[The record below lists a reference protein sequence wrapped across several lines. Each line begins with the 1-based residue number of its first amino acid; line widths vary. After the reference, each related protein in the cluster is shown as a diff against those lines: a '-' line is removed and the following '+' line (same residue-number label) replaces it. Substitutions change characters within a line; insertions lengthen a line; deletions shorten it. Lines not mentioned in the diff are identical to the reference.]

1 MTKPIQLCI
10 PKVST
15 QIPRQQIFETFCK
28 LKIGRINRMT
38 ENPLRADPAYKRVV
52 LSINWDNNQPLAKEI
67 QEVLKDPTEHMNVVY
82 DMPWYWQIYASHPQR

>member
-10 PKVST
+10 PKVSN

-28 LKIGRINRMT
+28 LKIGRINRLT
-38 ENPLRADPAYKRVV
+38 ENLLRSDPHFKRIVI
-52 LSINWDNNQPLAKEI
+52 SINWDNSKPLAIQI

-82 DMPWYWQIYASHPQR
+82 DMPWYWQIYANHPQK